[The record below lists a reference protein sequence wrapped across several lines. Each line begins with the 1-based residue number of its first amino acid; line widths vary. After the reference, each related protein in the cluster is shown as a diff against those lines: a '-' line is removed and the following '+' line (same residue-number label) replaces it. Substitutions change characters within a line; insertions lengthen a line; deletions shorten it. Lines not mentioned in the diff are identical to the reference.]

1 MGNDIACVHFGTL
14 HGKSFVTSIAQL
26 REPAPDTFVVV
37 VNQLGQHSMWPAS
50 LPVPAGWRRQSGAL
64 PRAGCLAAIEAGWRN
79 IAPASVTA
87 PAGDHEI
94 GDAGRGES
102 FVHEL
107 FTRQAALRPDA
118 VAVAA
123 GRARVTYRELDE
135 SSGRLAARLRENGV
149 GPEVIVGVHLER
161 GIDLITA
168 VLGVMK
174 AGGGYLPLD
183 PALPAERLTM
193 MCAQAGPAVVLTAA
207 PASFPCTS
215 ARMLPLGELASGPA
229 SGALTAAGPDV
240 RPRPDNVC
248 YVIHTSGS
256 TGDPKAVA
264 VSYGSLASVIG
275 PLAAGYQIGK
285 EDRVAQLAAM
295 AFDTSVEQM
304 FVALTSGARLTL
316 APSGTLAPSELL
328 RGIERRAI
336 TVVDLTPAYWHQML
350 ALAKPD
356 DERLRSLRLMITGGE
371 LADPADCRAALR
383 AAPWARLL
391 NAYGLTETT
400 ITSAIFDVSGWR
412 QAEPWSA
419 VPAGRAAGRA
429 RIMILDG
436 HLNPVPPG
444 GTGEVYIGGP
454 GVARGYL
461 GRPGLTAERF
471 LPDPAGE
478 PGSRM
483 YRTGDLGRWFADGTL
498 EVAGRIDR
506 QLKVRGYRVEPG
518 EIETVLAGHPD
529 IDQVSVVA
537 SSNHAGDT
545 RLVACYTPTRAAA
558 QTALHH
564 PRAADLRRYLLD
576 RLPSYMVP
584 ASFVARHPQ
593 QDPAA
598 RPLKETRAVS
608 RADRTRTGPAQHRRH
623 DGRGKRESLTPTQA
637 GLSALWA
644 RLLKLGHVDLDD
656 EFFALGGDSL
666 LAAEML
672 AHTDALLG
680 IPADSVRSLTR
691 RLLRDPTLRA
701 FAAAVEDARAGRLSA
716 DGDQAEVDFGSET
729 RLSLKIRDRGAP
741 AASAEGHLARSRREP
756 DWRNP
761 AEVLLTGA
769 AGFLGVHLLSELLA
783 ATGARVH
790 CLVRARDESAVLS
803 RLRHAAARYE
813 LPVPRGERVL
823 PLPGDLAEPRL
834 GLSDARFREL
844 ARNVDTIYH
853 AGAQVNF
860 IYPYQDLRAA
870 NVTGTRELIRLA
882 AMYRAIPLHY
892 VSSTAVLAGLGV
904 AGVREVTE
912 ETPLAHPELLR
923 MGYVE
928 TKYVAEEL
936 LRAASGAGL
945 PIAIYRPLDIVGS
958 VRTGA
963 WSTST
968 EMAAMIRFITDTG
981 LAPDI
986 GLPLDFVPADTCAAA
1001 IRHISV
1007 TAGAAGHT
1015 YHLASPE
1022 MAPLSTLVGRLRDKG
1037 YRIAEIPFDDWVS
1050 ELAQQA
1056 ARDPSH
1062 PMAAFLPLFVGR
1074 TAAGLTVAEM
1084 YLSHVFPAYSR
1095 SNTEHALLGSGI
1107 AFPPVSGELL
1117 DRNVERLM
1125 QTGYLPAPQ
1134 AGHLTAHAG

>member
-1 MGNDIACVHFGTL
+1 MISVFVHFGTL
-14 HGKSFVTSIAQL
+14 HGKSFVTSIAQP
-26 REPAPDTFVVV
+26 REAAPDTFVVV
-37 VNQLGQHSMWPAS
+37 VNQLGQHSLWHAS
-50 LPVPAGWRRQSGAL
+50 LPVPAGWRRRSGAL
-64 PRAGCLAAIEAGWRN
+64 SRAGCLAAIETAWRD
-79 IAPASVTA
+79 ITPASVTTE
-87 PAGDHEI
+87 PGDQAG
-94 GDAGRGES
+94 AGEP

-107 FTRQAALRPDA
+107 FARQAATRPDA

-123 GRARVTYRELDE
+123 GRARVSYRELDE
-135 SSGRLAARLRENGV
+135 SSGRLAGWLRENGV
-149 GPEVIVGVHLER
+149 GPEVVVGVHLDR
-161 GIDLITA
+161 GIDLIRA
-168 VLGVMK
+168 ILAVMK

-193 MCAQAGPAVVLTAA
+193 MCAQAGPAVVLTATPA
-207 PASFPCTS
+207 PFPCSS
-215 ARMLPLGELASGPA
+215 ARMLPLGDLAPGPA
-229 SGALTAAGPDV
+229 SGTVTAGPHG
-240 RPRPDNVC
+240 RPGPDNMC

-275 PLAAGYQIGK
+275 PLAAKYRIGPQ
-285 EDRVAQLAAM
+285 DRVAQMAAM

-316 APSGTLAPSELL
+316 PPSGTLAPSELL

-350 ALAKPD
+350 ALTKPD
-356 DERLRSLRLMITGGE
+356 DERLRSVRLMITGGE
-371 LADPADCRAALR
+371 MADPADCEAALR

-419 VPAGRAAGRA
+419 VPAGRPAGPA

-436 HLNPVPPG
+436 HLHPVPPG
-444 GTGEVYIGGP
+444 GAGEVHIGGP

-471 LPDPAGE
+471 LPDPDGE

-483 YRTGDLGRWFADGTL
+483 YRTGDLGRWLADGTL

-518 EIETVLAGHPD
+518 EIETVLARHPD

-545 RLVACYTPTRAAA
+545 RLVAYYTPTRAAA

-584 ASFVARHPQ
+584 ASFVARHPH
-593 QDPAA
+593 QDPAVRPAKEA
-598 RPLKETRAVS
+598 RTAP
-608 RADRTRTGPAQHRRH
+608 RADRKGAVPGQHRRH
-623 DGRGKRESLTPTQA
+623 GGRGKRESLTPAQA

-644 RLLKLGHVDLDD
+644 RLLKQGHVGLDD

-672 AHTDALLG
+672 AHTDALFG

-716 DGDQAEVDFGSET
+716 DGDQSEVDFGRET
-729 RLSLKIRDRGAP
+729 RLSLKARDRGTP
-741 AASAEGHLARSRREP
+741 AAQAAGDRAPSWRS
-756 DWRNP
+756 P

-769 AGFLGVHLLSELLA
+769 AGFLGAHLLSELLA
-783 ATGARVH
+783 ATSARVH
-790 CLVRARDESAVLS
+790 CLVRARDENAVLS

-813 LPVPRGERVL
+813 LPAPRGERVV

-834 GLSDARFREL
+834 GLSDARFRDL
-844 ARNVDTIYH
+844 ARSIDTIYH

-870 NVTGTRELIRLA
+870 NVAGTRELIRLA
-882 AMYRAIPLHY
+882 ALYRAIPLHY

-912 ETPLAHPELLR
+912 ETPLAHPELLH

-945 PIAIYRPLDIVGS
+945 PTAIYRPLDIVGS

-963 WSTST
+963 WSTAT

-986 GLPLDFVPADTCAAA
+986 DLPLDFVPADACAAA

-1007 TAGAAGHT
+1007 TAGAAGRT

-1022 MAPLSTLVGRLRDKG
+1022 LAPLASLVARLRDKG
-1037 YRIAEIPFDDWVS
+1037 YQIAEIPFGDWVS
-1050 ELAQQA
+1050 ELARQA

-1062 PMAAFLPLFVGR
+1062 PMAAFLPLFVGPV
-1074 TAAGLTVAEM
+1074 AAGLTVAEM
-1084 YLSHVFPAYSR
+1084 YLSHVFPVYSR

-1125 QTGYLPAPQ
+1125 QTGYLQAPRT
-1134 AGHLTAHAG
+1134 GHLTAHAG